1 MSSLKYTLG
10 NIITSRDELSPRNF
24 RRGLWAAILVFP
36 LSVIIGDLR
45 YFDQHFRL
53 LGLESWELMLF
64 PLGLGWLVLA
74 LLPKRLIIPALRLG
88 AVLCGVIL
96 PFQLLLPEGLARFSL
111 FMAFQ
116 FLNGVCAGSAF
127 YLFCFALNNV
137 ERLFGMILLQ
147 CYYGF
152 YYTFW
157 RAFPGVQAAGKTW
170 GAVVVMVLYLVTVL
184 LCRKKEGLLPGR
196 EGLSD
201 MAGDGKGSGV
211 SLVIGLDVVYYL
223 VMCMTNYVEYA
234 EKRVNSWAFGAG
246 EFAAIA
252 LVLILHILIN
262 RSALY
267 SWLLFIVLSLLG
279 LGALLYDAPP
289 TILSGS
295 FAYGLGE
302 GLGYIIIFYIC
313 GGAIKR
319 SRSLKMFRLYCLMF
333 FIEYFVISGI
343 LTKCNDLFSG
353 QSHILT
359 FGMVFILCCVC
370 FLLTPLL
377 QKKVFDAPWTDGLY
391 LTDMV
396 EYAPVL
402 AEAEKVDTEKHLG
415 LSPRETEVFT
425 LLLTEAPAKQ
435 IAHTLKI
442 SYSGVNFHTKNL
454 YRKLGIQSRT
464 ELFAKFGKK

>member
-1 MSSLKYTLG
+1 MEEVLSFLESLEDDRQQWKIVHSLKD
-10 NIITSRDELSPRNF
+10 I
-24 RRGLWAAILVFP
+24 V
-36 LSVIIGDLR
+36 VI
-45 YFDQHFRL
+45 
-53 LGLESWELMLF
+53 
-64 PLGLGWLVLA
+64 V
-74 LLPKRLIIPALRLG
+74 
-88 AVLCGVIL
+88 
-96 PFQLLLPEGLARFSL
+96 
-111 FMAFQ
+111 
-116 FLNGVCAGSAF
+116 
-127 YLFCFALNNV
+127 
-137 ERLFGMILLQ
+137 LFGTLADCDQWVEIGEWAKYHQ
-147 CYYGF
+147 
-152 YYTFW
+152 
-157 RAFPGVQAAGKTW
+157 
-170 GAVVVMVLYLVTVL
+170 
-184 LCRKKEGLLPGR
+184 GLLKKVIELAHGIPSHDTIQR
-196 EGLSD
+196 VMASIKPETFKRLSD